1 LKKLRMLWFGLA
13 FAVFDFNF
21 DLEAEEK
28 DEAVAAFDFGF
39 WGVLRRVWDN
49 FDFDLD
55 FAGGAIMC

>member
-13 FAVFDFNF
+13 FAVFDFKF

-28 DEAVAAFDFGF
+28 AEAVAVFGFGF